1 VGCGGG
7 GGGGGGGICVV
18 GLSLPSSRAFV
29 GVPRLGKTGGTF
41 CLSTGVSL
49 GVEEEEL
56 GVEEEEEEAEFVIR
70 DGLSLLEAST
80 RDAA

>member
-18 GLSLPSSRAFV
+18 GLSLPSSRALV

-41 CLSTGVSL
+41 CLSAGVSL
-49 GVEEEEL
+49 GVFIL
-56 GVEEEEEEAEFVIR
+56 GVEEEFVIR
-70 DGLSLLEAST
+70 DGLSLFEEST